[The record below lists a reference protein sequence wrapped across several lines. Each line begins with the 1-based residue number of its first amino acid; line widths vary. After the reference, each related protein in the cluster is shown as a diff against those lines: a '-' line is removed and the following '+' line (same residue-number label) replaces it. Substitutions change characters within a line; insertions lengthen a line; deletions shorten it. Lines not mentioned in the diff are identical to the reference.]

1 MVCSSSD
8 MFELVDGE
16 ELDDSEW
23 SDVGGFRERVQK
35 RLAKELGE
43 VSDVGVVIGV
53 FGVEGVVGEDEEE
66 MLMFRGK

>member
-1 MVCSSSD
+1 
-8 MFELVDGE
+8 
-16 ELDDSEW
+16 
-23 SDVGGFRERVQK
+23 VGGFRERVQK

-66 MLMFRGK
+66 MLMFRGKWKEGGAIGLA

>member
-1 MVCSSSD
+1 
-8 MFELVDGE
+8 
-16 ELDDSEW
+16 
-23 SDVGGFRERVQK
+23 VGGFRERVQK

-66 MLMFRGK
+66 MLMFRGKWKKGGAIGLA

>member
-1 MVCSSSD
+1 M
-8 MFELVDGE
+8 
-16 ELDDSEW
+16 
-23 SDVGGFRERVQK
+23 GGFRERVQK